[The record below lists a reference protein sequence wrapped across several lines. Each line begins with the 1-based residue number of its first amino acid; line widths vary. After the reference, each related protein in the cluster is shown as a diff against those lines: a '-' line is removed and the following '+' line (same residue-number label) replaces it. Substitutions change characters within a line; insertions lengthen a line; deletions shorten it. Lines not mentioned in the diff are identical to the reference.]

1 MGLTNIIKPRFK
13 VSVFFY
19 KIKLFIYKK
28 IKRFMRIE
36 NNGKTLIADEGK
48 VLRCKCHHVIMGTEV
63 YLKEKMKDGV
73 LVEDTVDNYEEIDE
87 PERPEIINEETVE
100 E

>member
-1 MGLTNIIKPRFK
+1 
-13 VSVFFY
+13 
-19 KIKLFIYKK
+19 
-28 IKRFMRIE
+28 MRIE

-87 PERPEIINEETVE
+87 PEKTEIISE
-100 E
+100 

>member
-1 MGLTNIIKPRFK
+1 
-13 VSVFFY
+13 
-19 KIKLFIYKK
+19 
-28 IKRFMRIE
+28 MRIE

>member
-1 MGLTNIIKPRFK
+1 ML
-13 VSVFFY
+13 
-19 KIKLFIYKK
+19 
-28 IKRFMRIE
+28 MRIE

-48 VLRCKCHHVIMGTEV
+48 VIRCKCHHVIMGTEV

>member
-1 MGLTNIIKPRFK
+1 
-13 VSVFFY
+13 
-19 KIKLFIYKK
+19 
-28 IKRFMRIE
+28 MRIE

-87 PERPEIINEETVE
+87 PERPEIINEEAVE

>member
-1 MGLTNIIKPRFK
+1 
-13 VSVFFY
+13 
-19 KIKLFIYKK
+19 
-28 IKRFMRIE
+28 MRIE

-48 VLRCKCHHVIMGTEV
+48 VLRFKCHHVIMGTEV

-87 PERPEIINEETVE
+87 PERPEIINEEAVE

>member
-1 MGLTNIIKPRFK
+1 
-13 VSVFFY
+13 
-19 KIKLFIYKK
+19 
-28 IKRFMRIE
+28 MRIE
-36 NNGKTLIADEGK
+36 NNGKTLIADDGK

-87 PERPEIINEETVE
+87 PERPEIMNEETVE

>member
-1 MGLTNIIKPRFK
+1 
-13 VSVFFY
+13 
-19 KIKLFIYKK
+19 
-28 IKRFMRIE
+28 MRIE

-63 YLKEKMKDGV
+63 YLKEKLKDGV

-87 PERPEIINEETVE
+87 PERPEIMNEEVVE

>member
-1 MGLTNIIKPRFK
+1 
-13 VSVFFY
+13 
-19 KIKLFIYKK
+19 
-28 IKRFMRIE
+28 MRIE

-48 VLRCKCHHVIMGTEV
+48 VLRCKCHYVIMGTEV

>member
-1 MGLTNIIKPRFK
+1 MI
-13 VSVFFY
+13 
-19 KIKLFIYKK
+19 
-28 IKRFMRIE
+28 IE

-63 YLKEKMKDGV
+63 YLKEKMKYGV

-87 PERPEIINEETVE
+87 PERPEIMNEETV
-100 E
+100 

>member
-1 MGLTNIIKPRFK
+1 
-13 VSVFFY
+13 
-19 KIKLFIYKK
+19 
-28 IKRFMRIE
+28 MRIE

-63 YLKEKMKDGV
+63 FLKEKMNDGV

>member
-1 MGLTNIIKPRFK
+1 
-13 VSVFFY
+13 
-19 KIKLFIYKK
+19 
-28 IKRFMRIE
+28 MRIE

-87 PERPEIINEETVE
+87 PERPEIMNEEAVE

>member
-1 MGLTNIIKPRFK
+1 
-13 VSVFFY
+13 
-19 KIKLFIYKK
+19 
-28 IKRFMRIE
+28 MRIE

-73 LVEDTVDNYEEIDE
+73 LIEDTVDNYEEIDE